1 MSAPPRRI
9 AYGPGP
15 EQYAELTL
23 PSGGSPSRGTV
34 VIIHGGYWRAP
45 YTAELGSPLA
55 RDLADRGFAC
65 WNLEYRRA
73 GNGGGWP
80 VTFSDIRAGIDA
92 LADAAGSFDIDLST
106 ITLLGHSAG
115 GHLAVLAAAQAGS
128 RVAVSGVVS
137 QSGVL
142 NLAEAHELGLSDGA
156 VQNFLGCSPEEDPQR
171 YREADPMFALPLHV
185 PAWVLHGED
194 DTTVPFTQ
202 SAGWAE
208 AAAAAGGRVH
218 LRRIPGDHFAMIT
231 PGTPAWDAVVR
242 AVGEAA
248 GITGT

>member
-1 MSAPPRRI
+1 MSAPTRRI

-23 PSGGSPSRGTV
+23 PAGGPPSRGTV
-34 VIIHGGYWRAP
+34 VIIHGGYWRAA
-45 YTAELGSPLA
+45 YTAELGRPLA
-55 RDLADRGFAC
+55 RDLASRGFAC

-80 VTFSDIRAGIDA
+80 VTFDDVCAGIDA
-92 LADAAGSFDIDLST
+92 LADAAATVDVDLST
-106 ITLLGHSAG
+106 VTLLGHSAG
-115 GHLAVLAAAQAGS
+115 GHLAVLAAARTGG

-142 NLAEAHELGLSDGA
+142 NLAEAHALGLSDGA
-156 VQNFLGCSPEEDPQR
+156 VQNFLGCEAGEDPRR
-171 YREADPMFALPLHV
+171 YRAADPMFSVPLPV
-185 PAWVLHGED
+185 PVWVLHGEE
-194 DTTVPFTQ
+194 DTTVPFAL
-202 SAGWAE
+202 SAGWAR
-208 AAAAAGGRVH
+208 AAAAAGGQVH
-218 LRRIPGDHFAMIT
+218 LRRIPGDHFAMIS

-248 GITGT
+248 GMPGT